1 MSRSGDPARD
11 AVPPGSGPP
20 LVEIARQIRAGS
32 GSAWRDFHDR
42 LATWV
47 SWHVRR
53 RFSRKL
59 RQRFEPTDLVQATW
73 LRIVQHLPRLE
84 LRDDSSLLAWIVQVV
99 ENGATDLERHMSK
112 LRRDVTREVA
122 LAPFLIDD
130 GGEASAGQHA
140 ARAAT
145 ESATL
150 PAALRSAT
158 ASHVDR
164 FWLDGPLAISAAEQ
178 VTFLRRLQRGTLPVD
193 RRAAAEVR
201 DALVLGREGCAV
213 LHGTTGYVFTTTPR
227 AGWWVGWV
235 DRGASSWTFALNLD
249 VTAPEHLAARTAIGR
264 SVLREVGALDP
275 DASC

>member
-164 FWLDGPLAISAAEQ
+164 FWLDEELAEIESALERLPPELRATFLAIAYDGLSGAAAGQRFGTSES
-178 VTFLRRLQRGTLPVD
+178 TALRQF
-193 RRAAAEVR
+193 RRARAA
-201 DALVLGREGCAV
+201 
-213 LHGTTGYVFTTTPR
+213 
-227 AGWWVGWV
+227 
-235 DRGASSWTFALNLD
+235 
-249 VTAPEHLAARTAIGR
+249 LAARLGAGASRDVRGR
-264 SVLREVGALDP
+264 SSAKGAEE
-275 DASC
+275 AAG